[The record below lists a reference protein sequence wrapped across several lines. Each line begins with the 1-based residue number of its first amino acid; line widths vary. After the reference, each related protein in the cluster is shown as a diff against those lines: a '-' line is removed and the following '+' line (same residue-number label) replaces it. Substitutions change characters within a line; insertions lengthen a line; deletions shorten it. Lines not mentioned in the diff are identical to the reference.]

1 MEENAMKK
9 RLFPPEGARINLGLC
24 VVLALFLLSA
34 VALLPRMGAERASR
48 NAGII
53 LDFRD
58 VASLGSSTGRTPEAA
73 WGDMARKG
81 ATGLMVSELTGT
93 QLSLGVLPL
102 YYGTASGLPDGAR
115 KALAAPLS
123 STALF
128 FPKTFPA
135 GRKALPYLAARFP
148 GMRTAEADGGTAV
161 YLPRTLED
169 LRRTGGLPAM
179 DGLLLSEKLRIPV
192 FYRVAPALPGDTS
205 PSVAALDRLLADF
218 PSIRTL
224 APAGETALG
233 FPDLK
238 PLAGA
243 VKKADRSVAV
253 VEFSRQLGAPQLNW
267 LAFPALL
274 PLHSV
279 THEELLSRNI
289 SRAALFERLL
299 RAVKE
304 RSVRLLVFRP
314 SAMESSADP
323 YGTFLGEL
331 GNLAAGL
338 SAHGIAVSWPE
349 PFSPWRTG
357 LAGAAALA
365 LAFVYSLLQYLRR
378 FFLFSGADDHGR
390 TGRVSR
396 KGALLL
402 GAVVLVTA
410 LAVRFVPPA
419 ARIIGALAAVFV
431 VAEASFLAL
440 DGWRRPWAG
449 LVGSF
454 LFAVAGGLAIAAF
467 FSEPAYM
474 LRLRAF
480 SGVKATL
487 FLPPLLVLLADL
499 RRREH
504 PESLGDIFRRPPLWG
519 ELFLLGILLAG
530 AGLVLFRSDN
540 VQFVPAFEVR
550 MREFLERIL
559 VARPRNKEIFL
570 GYPALL
576 LWYYVRKADLWP
588 RYREVLRMATVLG
601 FSSAVNSFC
610 HFHTP
615 LYFILFRQFNGLWTG
630 VLVGMMGIVILRF
643 LILPLWEKYG
653 RMVTE

>member
-1 MEENAMKK
+1 MKK
-9 RLFPPEGARINLGLC
+9 KIFPPEGARVNLGLC
-24 VVLALFLLSA
+24 VVIILFLLSA
-34 VALLPRMGAERASR
+34 VALFPRMGAERASR
-48 NAGII
+48 SAGII

-58 VASLGSSTGRTPEAA
+58 VASLAASSGRGTEEA
-73 WGDMARKG
+73 WSEMARRG
-81 ATGLMVSELTGT
+81 ATGLMVSELTGAR
-93 QLSLGVLPL
+93 LSLGVLPL
-102 YYGTASGLPDGAR
+102 YYGPASGLPDGAR

-123 STALF
+123 STSLF
-128 FPKTFPA
+128 FPKTFSA

-148 GMRTAEADGGTAV
+148 GMRTAQADGGTAV
-161 YLPRTLED
+161 LLPRTMED
-169 LRRTGGLPAM
+169 LLQTGILPDM
-179 DGLLLSEKLRIPV
+179 DGLLLAERLQIPV
-192 FYRVAPALPGDTS
+192 FYRVGPALPGDTV
-205 PSVAALDRLLADF
+205 PSVAALDRILADF

-233 FPDLK
+233 FPDLR

-243 VKKADRSVAV
+243 VRKAGRSVAV
-253 VEFSRQLGAPQLNW
+253 VEFSRQLGASQLNR
-267 LAFPALL
+267 LAFPSLL

-289 SRAALFERLL
+289 SRSALLERLL

-331 GNLAAGL
+331 GDLAAGL
-338 SAHGIAVSWPE
+338 SAHGIAVTWPE

-357 LAGAAALA
+357 IIGAAALA
-365 LAFVYSLLQYLRR
+365 LAFVYSLLRYLQR
-378 FFLFSGADDHGR
+378 FFLFSGDDAR
-390 TGRVSR
+390 ERSGRVSG

-402 GAVVLVTA
+402 GGVVLVTA
-410 LAVRFVPPA
+410 VAVRFVPPA
-419 ARIIGALAAVFV
+419 AKIIGALAAVFV
-431 VAEASFLAL
+431 VTEASFLAL

-454 LFAVAGGLAIAAF
+454 LFAAAGGLAIAAF
-467 FSEPAYM
+467 FSEPVYM

-504 PESLGDIFRRPPLWG
+504 PESLGEIFRRPPLWG
-519 ELFLLGILLAG
+519 ELFLIGILLAG
-530 AGLVLFRSDN
+530 TGLVLFRSDN

-550 MREFLERIL
+550 MREFLERVL
-559 VARPRNKEIFL
+559 VARPRSKEIFL

-576 LWYYVRKADLWP
+576 FWYYVRKADLWP

-630 VLVGMMGIVILRF
+630 VLVGMIGIVLLRF
-643 LILPLWEKYG
+643 VVLPLWEKYG